1 MPDTLRSL
9 GTLAGI
15 AGLLLCLFA
24 GALRLGGQHWLMG
37 FEIVTLLQIGIGGMV
52 LGCFC
57 LLLVLTG
64 RASPPPP
71 GR

>member
-9 GTLAGI
+9 GTVAGS
-15 AGLLLCLFA
+15 AGLLICLFA
-24 GALRLGGQHWLMG
+24 GALRLAGQHWLMG
-37 FEIVTLLQIGIGGMV
+37 FEILTLLQIGIGGMV
-52 LGCFC
+52 FGCFC

-71 GR
+71 KR

>member
-1 MPDTLRSL
+1 MPNMLRSF

-15 AGLLLCLFA
+15 AGLLVCLLA
-24 GALRLGGQHWLMG
+24 GALRLGGQHWIMG

-57 LLLVLTG
+57 LLLAQDG
-64 RASPPPP
+64 RRDAPL
-71 GR
+71 RH